1 MVSVSPQGRKH
12 WRIKD
17 MYLCVSCTLIKI
29 STRSKEANIYL
40 INVTVS
46 RPCKRCVALGKTDT
60 CQDIKHKK
68 RGRPR
73 LRDKQA
79 SGDGKGNDS
88 GYEVMYGTIQ
98 TPSFTA
104 HQQPSQPPLR
114 QQSQPRPVAPHRTSP
129 EVSQQQRQTTTI
141 SFIHEPIESFQ
152 EQQEQTQVPASQ
164 PQVQSNDHQH
174 HFIQQQ
180 QQQLHQGNQNNSSV
194 QSADSNGTFIHEPV
208 QLIPH
213 TPFDE
218 LLYDSNN
225 MIQQY
230 MIPPYMTMPM
240 QQQAFSQPEQQQQA
254 PETMSLQMKMGN
266 AFAQRPTSLPL
277 APAAS
282 PPQQMNQHQQ
292 RQHQHQLVVKQK
304 DTRNNSDND
313 FIESTNRQEQQH
325 SPQQQMDENDVNKP
339 KGPHSPINSRRFSMN
354 YSNGNNGNSIGKERT
369 DVNQTI
375 TFILSMEVCCARVSE
390 EVTGMWGYYPQEFAH
405 RSLYDF
411 ISPKDTDRLGRLHR
425 LLLDNIVDVAKSKEP
440 PTQTERT
447 TSELFHKM
455 EQEQLTVIAPGSSTF
470 SDTLH
475 VKKRSG
481 EEELYEMLVCMGGGL
496 GADLHQPASHSNLY
510 IIAQFRKYR
519 YEVSAQNTLEDTIIA
534 RATTSPGRLM
544 SSSFTQ
550 TSSSSMLTS
559 NNGKHSSKNDEK
571 ISLGN
576 NNKPSSNFN
585 SGLKRNSSF
594 LKPNPP
600 FRHTMARTITDLGRG
615 GPSMD
620 MRSRSSLPSHY
631 ATSSHLNTISKIE
644 PAKVNVAP
652 ITQRS
657 SPSFASS
664 SLKSSWQNRIG
675 KSSFSSSSSTSSS
688 SNLYDQYHHHNDN
701 NNINSIS
708 SHGNNNNHNQRHLN
722 NSSPDNSDSTSSS
735 SSSSASTTTFTAPS
749 SANAA
754 AAAAAAATTVT
765 KPTFVSAPL
774 SSARESGSRYS
785 TLATY
790 RFAPV
795 PPTKMT
801 TGSPHGGPNVTHPTT
816 QYFLQTSSSTLN
828 AAASA
833 AQYSSRNTYHSA
845 SSMADN
851 DKASGKTDSNR
862 KVEMSIRSLLC

>member
-1 MVSVSPQGRKH
+1 MSP
-12 WRIKD
+12 
-17 MYLCVSCTLIKI
+17 
-29 STRSKEANIYL
+29 RSKEANFYL
-40 INVTVS
+40 IYITVS

-98 TPSFTA
+98 TPSFTTQ
-104 HQQPSQPPLR
+104 QQPSQPPLR
-114 QQSQPRPVAPHRTSP
+114 KQSQPRPVAPHRPLP

-152 EQQEQTQVPASQ
+152 EQQEQTQERSSQ
-164 PQVQSNDHQH
+164 PQIQSNDLQQH
-174 HFIQQQ
+174 FLEP
-180 QQQLHQGNQNNSSV
+180 QQQLHQENNNSSTT
-194 QSADSNGTFIHEPV
+194 QAPDSNGPFIQQPV
-208 QLIPH
+208 ELISH

-218 LLYDSNN
+218 LLYDSSN
-225 MIQQY
+225 MMQQY

-240 QQQAFSQPEQQQQA
+240 HQQSFSQPEQQQQA

-277 APAAS
+277 APAPS
-282 PPQQMNQHQQ
+282 SPQQKIQQQQQQ
-292 RQHQHQLVVKQK
+292 RQYQFVVKPKHSQNK
-304 DTRNNSDND
+304 DDSNC
-313 FIESTNRQEQQH
+313 IESANQQEQQQR
-325 SPQQQMDENDVNKP
+325 PLQQQMDETHVNKSKDP
-339 KGPHSPINSRRFSMN
+339 QSPINIRRFSAN
-354 YSNGNNGNSIGKERT
+354 YGDSNNGNSGDGISNENT
-369 DVNQTI
+369 YISQAVTV
-375 TFILSMEVCCARVSE
+375 ILSMEVCCARVSE

-411 ISPKDTDRLGRLHR
+411 ISPKDTDRLARLHR

-447 TSELFHKM
+447 TSELFHSM
-455 EQEQLTVIAPGSSTF
+455 EQEQLTTIAPGSSTF

-496 GADLHQPASHSNLY
+496 GADLHQLSSHCNLY

-519 YEVSAQNTLEDTIIA
+519 YEVSAQNTFENSLTT
-534 RATTSPGRLM
+534 RTTTSPSRLV
-544 SSSFTQ
+544 SSSFSQ
-550 TSSSSMLTS
+550 TSSPSVST
-559 NNGKHSSKNDEK
+559 NNDSKHSPKNDEK
-571 ISLGN
+571 MSLGN
-576 NNKPSSNFN
+576 NNKASSNFN
-585 SGLKRNSSF
+585 SGLKRNNSF
-594 LKPNPP
+594 LKSNPP
-600 FRHTMARTITDLGRG
+600 FRHTMARTITDIGRG

-664 SLKSSWQNRIG
+664 SLKSSWQSRIG
-675 KSSFSSSSSTSSS
+675 KSSFASSSSSTSSS
-688 SNLYDQYHHHNDN
+688 DNSYDQYHHDSSNNNNTTNHSNN
-701 NNINSIS
+701 NNI
-708 SHGNNNNHNQRHLN
+708 NNNNHNNRHLQ
-722 NSSPDNSDSTSSS
+722 NSSPDNSDSISSS

-795 PPTKMT
+795 PPSKMT